1 MRSPSYIS
9 LFTSPLFGSITTPFN
24 SLSVIITPISALRPP
39 NMAVF
44 RLLFR
49 QIWRLLKKP
58 QTVDTLRLK
67 ADFLQFCSFFFFYS
81 SKNRTLLSST
91 TSPYCPFLLKILRN
105 GVYFLPTPGV
115 SGGLRVAFSTSF
127 TDFII
132 HCVYICADATHNAQ
146 IYNAQTK
153 ATALRRQQSRRQLK
167 RLMINQEAQRKN
179 QRCFNDYASCLL
191 HVRYTFNSQG
201 L

>member
-9 LFTSPLFGSITTPFN
+9 LFTSPLIGSITTPFN
-24 SLSVIITPISALRPP
+24 SLSVILTPISALRPP

-81 SKNRTLLSST
+81 SKNRTLLSPT
-91 TSPYCPFLLKILRN
+91 TSPHCPFLLKILRN

-115 SGGLRVAFSTSF
+115 SGGLGVASSTSQTGF
-127 TDFII
+127 VI
-132 HCVYICADATHNAQ
+132 HHRYFCAEHTHTATN
-146 IYNAQTK
+146 TK
-153 ATALRRQQSRRQLK
+153 HINKSDSPAEATEPPPTKTL
-167 RLMINQEAQRKN
+167 
-179 QRCFNDYASCLL
+179 DD
-191 HVRYTFNSQG
+191 
-201 L
+201 